1 MAIPKFHEFM
11 KPLLVFLNDGKQ
23 RNRLEIYSAMSDVFK
38 LTEAEKEEWLPSKN
52 QLVYKNRIGWALTYL
67 KKAGLIDSPKKAHFN
82 ITPQGKQV
90 LIDNPAA
97 LNAKYLQ
104 KFESFQDFIETSKV
118 DDSEVEPQRDSLI
131 DDSPQ
136 DLMDKS
142 YLQILGTLEDDLL
155 SEVVTQSPDFFE
167 KLVVDLLLSMGYG
180 GSQIQNGQVLGK
192 SGDGG
197 VDGVI
202 KEDKLGFD
210 KIYIQ
215 AKKWDV
221 NSSIGRPEL
230 QKFVGALSGQGAL
243 KGAFITTAKF
253 TKDALDYAKTQN
265 MYKIALIDGVKLVKL
280 MIEYNIGV
288 SIESVYEIKKVDSDY
303 FSDDII

>member
-1 MAIPKFHEFM
+1 MAE
-11 KPLLVFLNDGKQ
+11 
-23 RNRLEIYSAMSDVFK
+23 
-38 LTEAEKEEWLPSKN
+38 
-52 QLVYKNRIGWALTYL
+52 
-67 KKAGLIDSPKKAHFN
+67 
-82 ITPQGKQV
+82 
-90 LIDNPAA
+90 NPVA
-97 LNAKYLQ
+97 LNKRYLQ
-104 KFESFQDFIETSKV
+104 RFESFQDFIGASNA
-118 DDSEVEPQRDSLI
+118 DDSELVIEKDGLI

-142 YLQILGTLEDDLL
+142 YSQIASTLEDDLL

-180 GSQIQNGQVLGK
+180 GSRIQNGQVLGK

-221 NSSIGRPEL
+221 NSSIGRPEIHRKTL
-230 QKFVGALSGQGAL
+230 GVRPQGL
-243 KGAFITTAKF
+243 
-253 TKDALDYAKTQN
+253 
-265 MYKIALIDGVKLVKL
+265 
-280 MIEYNIGV
+280 
-288 SIESVYEIKKVDSDY
+288 
-303 FSDDII
+303 